1 MTEGGAPPELAAG
14 PMQIP
19 AYDFPEDAARAL
31 ARAADYAAWR
41 ETPRGTVPDLPD
53 LRHDEGHAVIAEAIG
68 ARLEWLDPPRVERL
82 CSCYGIPLG
91 DTRADGTDGV
101 GMFAGVATDPHFGP
115 VVACGPVGSALEL
128 VRDVAVRLAPLTD
141 RDAHEM
147 LRSLQTF
154 PLLDGWRGAPKADV
168 EALEDLLLRISALA
182 ETHPEVCE
190 LDCNPI
196 LVGERSLLVEDVR
209 VRLQPVHPAPPSP
222 SVGR

>member
-1 MTEGGAPPELAAG
+1 MSAP
-14 PMQIP
+14 
-19 AYDFPEDAARAL
+19 
-31 ARAADYAAWR
+31 
-41 ETPRGTVPDLPD
+41 
-53 LRHDEGHAVIAEAIG
+53 
-68 ARLEWLDPPRVERL
+68 
-82 CSCYGIPLG
+82 
-91 DTRADGTDGV
+91 
-101 GMFAGVATDPHFGP
+101 
-115 VVACGPVGSALEL
+115 
-128 VRDVAVRLAPLTD
+128 APLTD